1 MGQMAYFPP
10 LRNNPLSPM
19 SKIGG
24 ESPTPKDRRERR
36 AVAEA
41 HQTANDIAAFLSRY
55 SPAVVLGAD
64 GNTYEVEAIKSTTGQ
79 SNREFWSVAFLGAS
93 VNIAIPLCSF
103 VTTNASYPDITV
115 NGQPSDHV
123 VPENNVLPVPVGT
136 SHLFLEC
143 SVDDT
148 KPEGL
153 HTQSVKV
160 VALQTSTITNT
171 LTKRYVPIVS
181 IDTTTKQKSRPYL
194 SGAIQTFRRG
204 DREDIS
210 NMVVLPF

>member
-1 MGQMAYFPP
+1 MQ
-10 LRNNPLSPM
+10 NNPTLRQAPLTAFR
-19 SKIGG
+19 KVGG
-24 ESPTPKDRRERR
+24 EAPNLLERRERR
-36 AVAEA
+36 AVAES
-41 HQTANDIAAFLSRY
+41 HAATKAISEFMGRY

-64 GNTYEVEAIKSTTGQ
+64 GNTYEVEAIKSSTGQ
-79 SNREFWSVAFLGAS
+79 SNREFWSVAFLGTS
-93 VNIAIPLCSF
+93 VNISIPLCSF

-115 NGQPSDHV
+115 DGQPADHV